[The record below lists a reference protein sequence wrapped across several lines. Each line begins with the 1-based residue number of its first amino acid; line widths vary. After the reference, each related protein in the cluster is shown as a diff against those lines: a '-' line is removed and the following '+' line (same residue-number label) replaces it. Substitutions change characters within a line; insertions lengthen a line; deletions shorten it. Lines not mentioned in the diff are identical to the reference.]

1 MTAWWLDGAK
11 LDLSDICEEISAVIY
26 DKSSVHCIN
35 IPLETMGSRGDILRR
50 SSGKKWQVGSSRTS
64 SFKVLSILRDGILM
78 EVSKSLVEKG
88 LKLNKQKKMCP
99 TNFTFLFQQE
109 LRHNV
114 FFSSDLS
121 LGSLIPTFFV
131 LLKMCTYP
139 HPTLTHVSRQSRTP
153 LKVRVSQ
160 FSQQTFCA
168 GNWHMEEIMWWNVK
182 YKGDP

>member
-99 TNFTFLFQQE
+99 TNFTFYSSK
-109 LRHNV
+109 NWDIM
-114 FFSSDLS
+114 FFLNLNSVASWT
-121 LGSLIPTFFV
+121 IFV
-131 LLKMCTYP
+131 LLKITTYH
-139 HPTLTHVSRQSRTP
+139 HPTLSRVEDA
-153 LKVRVSQ
+153 LKS
-160 FSQQTFCA
+160 
-168 GNWHMEEIMWWNVK
+168 
-182 YKGDP
+182 

>member
-35 IPLETMGSRGDILRR
+35 IPLETMGSRGEET
-50 SSGKKWQVGSSRTS
+50 SFPAKKWQVGSLRTW

-99 TNFTFLFQQE
+99 ANLLF
-109 LRHNV
+109 
-114 FFSSDLS
+114 
-121 LGSLIPTFFV
+121 I
-131 LLKMCTYP
+131 
-139 HPTLTHVSRQSRTP
+139 SR
-153 LKVRVSQ
+153 K
-160 FSQQTFCA
+160 
-168 GNWHMEEIMWWNVK
+168 E
-182 YKGDP
+182 

>member
-35 IPLETMGSRGDILRR
+35 IPLETMGSRGEET
-50 SSGKKWQVGSSRTS
+50 SFPPKKWQVGSLRTW

-99 TNFTFLFQQE
+99 ANLLFISRKEQRMFCTHPIRHQSSLSHPELWYFLKFNICLW
-109 LRHNV
+109 LRPYLV
-114 FFSSDLS
+114 E
-121 LGSLIPTFFV
+121 
-131 LLKMCTYP
+131 
-139 HPTLTHVSRQSRTP
+139 RTP
-153 LKVRVSQ
+153 LKVKP
-160 FSQQTFCA
+160 FCSEK
-168 GNWHMEEIMWWNVK
+168 GNLC
-182 YKGDP
+182 

>member
-99 TNFTFLFQQE
+99 TNFTFYSSK
-109 LRHNV
+109 NWDIM
-114 FFSSDLS
+114 FFLNLNSVASW
-121 LGSLIPTFFV
+121 IFV
-131 LLKMCTYP
+131 LLKITTYH
-139 HPTLTHVSRQSRTP
+139 HPTLSRVEDA
-153 LKVRVSQ
+153 LKS
-160 FSQQTFCA
+160 
-168 GNWHMEEIMWWNVK
+168 
-182 YKGDP
+182 

>member
-35 IPLETMGSRGDILRR
+35 IPLETMGSRGDILRRR

-99 TNFTFLFQQE
+99 TNFTFYSSKNWDIMFFL
-109 LRHNV
+109 LR
-114 FFSSDLS
+114 
-121 LGSLIPTFFV
+121 PQ
-131 LLKMCTYP
+131 
-139 HPTLTHVSRQSRTP
+139 SRQSHP
-153 LKVRVSQ
+153 YFFLYFLKCVHILIRHWLMLVDSR
-160 FSQQTFCA
+160 
-168 GNWHMEEIMWWNVK
+168 GR
-182 YKGDP
+182 P